1 MMWLLVIV
9 ILVWVYYSTNKN
21 NTLFSSEKRKDAE
34 EILQERFVKGEIDE
48 SRYLEMKETLR
59 K

>member
-9 ILVWVYYSTNKN
+9 ILVWVYYSTNRN
-21 NTLFSSEKRKDAE
+21 NTNLLSDKRKDPE
-34 EILQERFVKGEIDE
+34 EILQDRFAKGEIDE
-48 SRYLEMKETLR
+48 STYLQMKETLR

>member
-21 NTLFSSEKRKDAE
+21 NSLFSSEKRKDAE

>member
-21 NTLFSSEKRKDAE
+21 SVPFSNEKGKDAK

-48 SRYLEMKETLR
+48 STYLQMKETLR

>member
-21 NTLFSSEKRKDAE
+21 SVPFSNEKGKDAE

-48 SRYLEMKETLR
+48 STYLQMKETLR

>member
-9 ILVWVYYSTNKN
+9 ILIWVYYSTNKN

-34 EILQERFVKGEIDE
+34 EILEERFVKGEIDE
-48 SRYLEMKETLR
+48 STYLEMKETLR

>member
-48 SRYLEMKETLR
+48 LRYLEMKETLR